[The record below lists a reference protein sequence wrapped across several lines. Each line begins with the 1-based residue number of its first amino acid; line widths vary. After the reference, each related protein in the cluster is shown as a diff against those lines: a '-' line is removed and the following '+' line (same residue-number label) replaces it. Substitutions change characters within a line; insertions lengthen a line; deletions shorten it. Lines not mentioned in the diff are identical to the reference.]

1 MLNLR
6 SISGQYL
13 LTRNRVSAF
22 SKKVFQ
28 MDRGSRYP
36 DKLIARWVKQWKNDG
51 HPCVSQ
57 RLGNFDRGCN
67 EQESPRS
74 RCQFTSMFCGES
86 GSAWFV
92 YLGRI
97 ALISLSFSP
106 FWKKMDSSTARW
118 IRGWSIC
125 WPAALKCNLHSATE
139 PQFLLTPTIALTF
152 WNLPSSSSN
161 GGFFRKKVPVDCNNH
176 RSPRR
181 CRLTCRSPNLHAAFI
196 SKL

>member
-36 DKLIARWVKQWKNDG
+36 DKLRRILHFATHCTVSETVENDG

-57 RLGNFDRGCN
+57 RLGNFDRGRN

-92 YLGRI
+92 YLERI
-97 ALISLSFSP
+97 ALLNLSFSP

-118 IRGWSIC
+118 ISGWSIC
-125 WPAALKCNLHSATE
+125 
-139 PQFLLTPTIALTF
+139 
-152 WNLPSSSSN
+152 
-161 GGFFRKKVPVDCNNH
+161 
-176 RSPRR
+176 
-181 CRLTCRSPNLHAAFI
+181 
-196 SKL
+196 

>member
-1 MLNLR
+1 
-6 SISGQYL
+6 
-13 LTRNRVSAF
+13 
-22 SKKVFQ
+22 

-36 DKLIARWVKQWKNDG
+36 DKLRRILHFATHCTVSETVENDG

-57 RLGNFDRGCN
+57 RLGNFDRGRN

-92 YLGRI
+92 YLERI
-97 ALISLSFSP
+97 ALLSLSFSP

-118 IRGWSIC
+118 ISGWSIC

-161 GGFFRKKVPVDCNNH
+161 EGSSGRKCPSTVIIVD
-176 RSPRR
+176 
-181 CRLTCRSPNLHAAFI
+181 LHVDVD
-196 SKL
+196 

>member
-36 DKLIARWVKQWKNDG
+36 DKLRRILHFATHCTVSETVENDG

-57 RLGNFDRGCN
+57 RLGNFDRGRN

-92 YLGRI
+92 YLERI
-97 ALISLSFSP
+97 ALLSLSFSP

-118 IRGWSIC
+118 ISGWSIC
-125 WPAALKCNLHSATE
+125 
-139 PQFLLTPTIALTF
+139 
-152 WNLPSSSSN
+152 
-161 GGFFRKKVPVDCNNH
+161 
-176 RSPRR
+176 
-181 CRLTCRSPNLHAAFI
+181 
-196 SKL
+196 